1 MSFDAKCGFLVT
13 AIKLL
18 IEVCMVDGK
27 RVKYHQISFILYDG
41 EILINFIKSTIKIK
55 CVPFLK

>member
-27 RVKYHQISFILYDG
+27 RVKYHQISFIM
-41 EILINFIKSTIKIK
+41 
-55 CVPFLK
+55 